1 MGIIYPQPQK
11 YKCSKCGGE
20 GHKYSR
26 SAKPERPGTYE
37 GVKCGACGHYTESY
51 KPTIQELEM
60 GSGASWSYNPNRPLP
75 F

>member
-1 MGIIYPQPQK
+1 MGITFIPPQK

-26 SAKPERPGTYE
+26 SAKPDRPGTYE
-37 GVKCGACGHYTESY
+37 GIRCGDCGHFTEHY
-51 KPTIQELEM
+51 VPTILELEM
-60 GSGASWSYNPNRPLP
+60 GSGASWNNSPNKPLP